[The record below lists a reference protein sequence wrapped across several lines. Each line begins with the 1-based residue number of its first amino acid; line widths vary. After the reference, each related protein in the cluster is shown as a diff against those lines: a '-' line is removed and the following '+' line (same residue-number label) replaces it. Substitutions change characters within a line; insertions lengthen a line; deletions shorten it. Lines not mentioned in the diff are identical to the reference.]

1 MIREQGC
8 SRALEIPRSHPRAE
22 SLRIREA
29 LKKGFE
35 EGLVVEQG
43 LMAHGRGEA
52 FDYLL
57 GEKTTPAAADAIKV
71 AAAALLL
78 AEKPV
83 ISVNGNVAA
92 LTPNEI
98 VELAEAARAK
108 IEVNLFYR
116 TPQREKAIEKHLRSA
131 GAHELLGVDSS
142 ATAELPGLE
151 SLRRKVD
158 QKGILV
164 ADVVLVPLEDGD
176 RTEALRRL
184 GKTVIAIDLNPLSR
198 TAQTASVTIVDNLV
212 RAMPLLIK
220 EVNRLRGEKP
230 DRLKKTVEQFDN
242 RVNLGKCI
250 SYIAERLMHISKS
263 TGKKSDSSNGEQ

>member
-1 MIREQGC
+1 M
-8 SRALEIPRSHPRAE
+8 EIPKSHPRAE

-57 GEKTTPAAADAIKV
+57 GEKTTPIAIDAIK
-71 AAAALLL
+71 AAAATLLL

-92 LTPNEI
+92 LTPKE
-98 VELAEAARAK
+98 VVQLAYAAGAK

-116 TPQREKAIEKHLRSA
+116 THQREKAIEKQLKAA
-131 GAHELLGVDSS
+131 GAREVLGVNPS

-158 QKGILV
+158 QNGIMV

-184 GKTVIAIDLNPLSR
+184 GKTVIAIDLNPFSR

-212 RAMPLLIK
+212 RAMPLLMK
-220 EVNRLRGEKP
+220 EVSRLRGEKLDSLLRIV
-230 DRLKKTVEQFDN
+230 DRFDN
-242 RVNLGKCI
+242 RANLGKCI

-263 TGKKSDSSNGEQ
+263 TGKVSDSSNGEQ